1 MFDLLISSVLYIDG
15 VENVAHFENKPVCST
30 DTLPGKMHDIPF
42 ISMLWKNLI
51 SLKLMSTYGTNEL

>member
-15 VENVAHFENKPVCST
+15 VGNVAHFENKPVCST

-42 ISMLWKNLI
+42 ISML
-51 SLKLMSTYGTNEL
+51 